1 MRVLAMAMCAILA
14 AGAFLSMGAP
24 EARADV
30 SGPAVATQTVATS
43 FRAAPSATQNAAQ
56 PATRA
61 EERDY
66 ARREAESP
74 AAVKDASGGFVIWL
88 LTVIVL
94 VLLIVYLAHRT

>member
-1 MRVLAMAMCAILA
+1 MAMCAILA
-14 AGAFLSMGAP
+14 TGAFLSIGAIGATD
-24 EARADV
+24 ARADLT
-30 SGPAVATQTVATS
+30 GPAVAVQSVTAPLPAQTL
-43 FRAAPSATQNAAQ
+43 AQ

-74 AAVKDASGGFVIWL
+74 AAVKNYSGGFVIWV

-94 VLLIVYLAHRT
+94 VLLIVFLVHRT